1 MAVRRSLTNGV
12 GRLAWLRCPED
23 RWQRR
28 LQEQVVVV
36 VAGQEA
42 LHQEGPLELGALVE
56 REKLGL
62 GQAVVASEA
71 QMVREQVGVQGSL
84 AESVAVVGAAAVAVP
99 EGEVFDSV
107 TVRQYTAKFHRTL
120 SEHSLQPSESKELP
134 CHQLL
139 SSTQA
144 DFDQSQ
150 FHVLQCMA

>member
-1 MAVRRSLTNGV
+1 M
-12 GRLAWLRCPED
+12 
-23 RWQRR
+23 
-28 LQEQVVVV
+28 
-36 VAGQEA
+36 AGQEA

-56 REKLGL
+56 WEELEL

-71 QMVREQVGVQGSL
+71 QMVREQVAVQGSL

-99 EGEVFDSV
+99 EGEVFESL

-120 SEHSLQPSESKELP
+120 SEHSLQPYGSKELQ